1 MKEYILV
8 AVAMVLFVSFAS
20 WMVNHN
26 NNPCAIA
33 NNTPMG
39 TVTETGPANHNLS
52 WDQSC
57 ASGMR
62 WMR

>member
-1 MKEYILV
+1 MREYILV
-8 AVAMVLFVSFAS
+8 AVALVLFVGLAS
-20 WMVNHN
+20 WVVNHSN
-26 NNPCAIA
+26 SPCAITSS
-33 NNTPMG
+33 TPMG